1 MKVMRRIVRF
11 STAQTPGSRMYQ
23 PPRGWD
29 LCRAMETTFMNY
41 VEADL
46 AEGVALVAWARERR
60 APRRRRFASLRLRF
74 A

>member
-1 MKVMRRIVRF
+1 
-11 STAQTPGSRMYQ
+11 
-23 PPRGWD
+23 
-29 LCRAMETTFMNY
+29 METTFMNY